1 MKPKMEMQKSAL
13 VEHELLEVI
22 HKRRSRRAYLSKAID
37 QATLDSLFEAARW
50 APSANNE
57 QPWVYLYATKDQTTL
72 WNKLFETLND
82 SNKIWAEN
90 APLLVLSVIR
100 KNFLGNDQPNTSAK
114 YDLGAAN
121 AFLSLQATHVGLNV
135 HQLGGFNRQKV
146 VENMVIPETHEPVI
160 MMAIGYPGTAESLPD
175 NLKLREQTPNERY
188 TKNSFVMNKTFSDG

>member
-1 MKPKMEMQKSAL
+1 MDQKTEMQKSAQI
-13 VEHELLEVI
+13 EHELLDVI
-22 HKRRSRRAYLSKAID
+22 HKRRSKRAYLLKAID
-37 QATLDSLFEAARW
+37 QKIIDSLFEAARW

-57 QPWVYLYATKDQTTL
+57 QPWVYIYATKDQPL

-100 KNFLGNDQPNTSAK
+100 KNFLRNDLPNGSAK

-135 HQLGGFNRQKV
+135 RQLGGFSGQKAT
-146 VENMVIPETHEPVI
+146 ENMMIPETHEPVI
-160 MMAIGYPGTAESLPD
+160 MMAIGYPGPAESLPE
-175 NLKLREQTPNERY
+175 NLKQRELTPNERY
-188 TKNSFVMNKTFSDG
+188 TKSSFVMNTTF